1 MLFWIKTSFSK
12 YYRELL
18 HGMILSVINGTGVV
32 LAAAHVEQAVDGPAD
47 AHALRIFG
55 LDGF

>member
-1 MLFWIKTSFSK
+1 
-12 YYRELL
+12 
-18 HGMILSVINGTGVV
+18 MILSVINGTGVV
-32 LAAAHVEQAVDGPAD
+32 LAAAHVEQASLRVDGPAD